1 MFLLQLL
8 SIGIVGIILMIAIM
22 IITTILS
29 LYLSGKI
36 LKSINDE
43 FISAIKT
50 FGWCTLTAIIVGGIN
65 FLLTILS
72 AGADNAT
79 IKFILGLLGIL
90 IAIGYLIAI
99 IFITKKI
106 YDFSILKT
114 ILMLILAG
122 VMDVILT
129 GILGTIIFIGFTKM
143 AGNSMESFVE
153 KNINKTT
160 INDIVER
167 TSDKTETGIVPEEN
181 TQQKPRIPTS
191 EDSQNNNIQTTT
203 EEKQAC
209 SRHSDCNQTDELCW
223 GGLCQK
229 TEDIE
234 KQYVVPPNC
243 GNVVCDKCENGKL
256 VSHTSEYNGISVNFC
271 AECNPNSKTII
282 CKDGFTCKDYK
293 CIAK

>member
-1 MFLLQLL
+1 MFLQFL
-8 SIGIVGIILMIAIM
+8 SIGIVGIILMIATM

-43 FISAIKT
+43 FISAVKT
-50 FGWCTLTAIIVGGIN
+50 FGWCTLPAIIVVGIN

-72 AGADNAT
+72 TGTNNVT
-79 IKFILGLLGIL
+79 IKFILGLIV
-90 IAIGYLIAI
+90 IGYLIAI

-122 VMDVILT
+122 VMDIILT
-129 GILGTIIFIGFTKM
+129 GILGTIIFIGFAKM
-143 AGNSMESFVE
+143 AGNSMESFME
-153 KNINKTT
+153 KNINETT
-160 INDIVER
+160 INNIVEK
-167 TSDKTETGIVPEEN
+167 TSDESETGIVLEEN

-191 EDSQNNNIQTTT
+191 EDSQNNNIPAIT
-203 EEKQAC
+203 EERQAC
-209 SRHSDCNQTDELCW
+209 SKHSDCNQVDELCW
-223 GGLCQK
+223 GDLCQK

-243 GNVVCDKCENGKL
+243 GNVVCDRCEKGKL
-256 VSHTSEYNGISVNFC
+256 VSHTSDYNGITVNFC
-271 AECNPNSKTII
+271 AECNPNSKTNI
-282 CKDGFTCKDYK
+282 CKEGFKCEDYK
-293 CIAK
+293 CIAE